1 MLCSSRAGYTGA
13 MPFQLLDLIVC
24 PACHGPLAECTGQAD
39 APALVCTFCGREY
52 SLLDGIPVL
61 IPDRAK
67 Q

>member
-1 MLCSSRAGYTGA
+1 

-24 PACHGPLAECTGQAD
+24 PACHSQLVEHTSQAD
-39 APALVCTFCGREY
+39 APALVCTSCGRRY

-61 IPDRAK
+61 LPDRAK

>member
-1 MLCSSRAGYTGA
+1 MLCSLRAGYTGA

-24 PACHGPLAECTGQAD
+24 PACHSQLVEHTSQAD
-39 APALVCTFCGREY
+39 APALVCTSCGRRY

>member
-1 MLCSSRAGYTGA
+1 